1 MKEILLTSSALILAL
16 LALRRVFRKTISRRA
31 QYALWGL
38 VLVRLLVPV
47 SLPAAGFSLLT
58 AAEPVGQA
66 VTARLDRQ
74 EIYVP
79 TGREPLAAHP
89 EAPDLTPSLA
99 MPPSSSQVWVVEDDE
114 TAVQYQ
120 KLTTADLLRWV
131 WYAGMAVMAVCF
143 LISNLRFRR
152 MLCKARKPYKI
163 DDCKYPVYLVERG
176 LPSPCLFGLVRPA
189 IYLTPAAAASP
200 EILRHVLA
208 HESTHAKHLDPL
220 WSLLRC
226 VCLAVYW
233 FNPLVWA
240 AAAASKADGELAC
253 DEGAIRWLGEGE
265 RISYGKTLLSLIPV
279 RKGPVNPLLSA
290 TTMTADKRHLKDRIT
305 RIAENRQTRAA
316 ALFLVLAI
324 AAGVCAVTF
333 TGGSPAEEPRP
344 LTGEELA
351 YFNEEY
357 FNGEE
362 YNIRNQFLTVLY
374 AEPENIDLFSLFYN
388 GTGLPE
394 TMSDDEWR
402 QVGTFDENGD
412 LVCDCVK
419 NSTANINQILTTYT
433 GLTLEQT
440 NRVDL
445 DSFDYLPEYDAYYS
459 SHGDTNARGQILFTA
474 GEREGDIIRL
484 YYQDFYFGRYGYYC
498 VTLQEQ
504 ADGSY
509 WFVSHVLSEPPA
521 IPTVYPEGEPALTI
535 PLTGLAPYSPEPADV
550 TRHVSDCA
558 ERYGGYMA
566 DDNTTFRIYRST
578 DGSLYAAVEYETAA
592 GNGVMTV
599 WDVGCF
605 FTFPADTDPDRI
617 SCSFFSG
624 LFGRS
629 GVTISYPG
637 KISENHYNTIY
648 DYYYVD
654 DSGAPV
660 LLARAYGEPK
670 IIDLDGD
677 GNTELCASAG
687 STAQLFFQRQGQL
700 YEADV
705 AALVS
710 GAWPEADYPEFS
722 WWDLSRRGCSLWA
735 SVPVPGYENDPTVHR
750 VSAFR
755 TLYFDGDSLLLY
767 KDTTTCTDHVADG
780 IEAPN
785 AVLEAARTQV
795 LEALDWWQHHTG
807 AQSYVDGAWQDS
819 GPQAEWDDWRITH
832 LELTDTAPAYPQL
845 GLRIYGL
852 GYELHSPTPERVQAA
867 GGMYVDEDGWVGG
880 FYVETPYLVFHTLR
894 NSGFT
899 LLENHIPSDVGGS
912 SENPMF
918 AAAVAEAAL
927 ENGLLLP
934 SEVRDVDLYYLFY
947 ANQTTFLN
955 LLGESAPSEQETAL
969 NTLAAY
975 AASGGAG
982 EDADLFASGLQNLE
996 WNSSALTEAGRSAY
1010 ARLLAAVER
1019 QNAVSADEALA
1030 LFTANPVRFLHRLSA
1045 LPTAEQEPIARALAA
1060 YYAGGTSA
1068 QRARFSDALHSV
1080 TQPGLGAEATAVY
1093 ELIRTACPL
1102 PAPAAR
1108 TDADDAALLEAVRQ
1122 SLEGRRGKPG
1132 ITSLE
1137 ILHVAVDEA
1146 ETARV
1151 VNMYTASLS
1160 ANAYGWSDD
1169 YTAKMAAVQAVW
1181 EAEYDFDALESYTD
1195 QENGTSACYFYLL
1208 PNQTTGV
1215 WEIFDSMGCAVPEE
1229 FVRRTFTKADAEF
1242 SGQALEAAAD
1252 DMGYEERLQ
1261 WVQSGGG
1268 ELFPGTGYQ
1277 LSVTNWQEAG
1287 GCLAWGGILQGT
1299 PHTDQ
1304 NYLYLRF
1311 ADGTLAQLPLCR
1323 TNGGI
1328 STAAP
1333 DTMAFSNGQLVY
1345 TIVFSQEEIVDGNYL
1360 IHLAGTYRYAADLAA
1375 KTVSLTIL

>member
-1 MKEILLTSSALILAL
+1 MKEIMMTSSALILIL

-38 VLVRLLVPV
+38 VLLRLLVPV
-47 SLPAAGFSLLT
+47 SLPAAEFSLLT
-58 AAEPVGQA
+58 AAEPVERA

-74 EIYVP
+74 EIYIP
-79 TGREPLAAHP
+79 TDRGPLADHP
-89 EAPDLTPSLA
+89 DAPDLTPNLA
-99 MPPSSSQVWVVEDDE
+99 MPPSASHVWVVEDDE

-120 KLTTADLLRWV
+120 KLTPAHLLRWV
-131 WYAGMAVMAVCF
+131 WYTGMGIMVLLF
-143 LISNLRFRR
+143 LFSNLRFRR
-152 MLCKARKPYKI
+152 ILCKARTPYSVEG
-163 DDCKYPVYLVERG
+163 CKYPVYLVERG

-200 EILRHVLA
+200 ESLRHVIS
-208 HESTHAKHLDPL
+208 HESTHAHHCDPL

-226 VCLAVYW
+226 VCLTVYW
-233 FNPLVWA
+233 FDPLVWLA
-240 AAAASKADGELAC
+240 AAVSKTDCELAC
-253 DEGAIRWLGEGE
+253 DEGALKQLGEGE
-265 RISYGKTLLSLIPV
+265 RIPYGKTLLALIPV
-279 RKGPVNPLLSA
+279 RKCPANPLLSA
-290 TTMTADKRHLKDRIT
+290 TTMTADKRRLKDRIT

-316 ALFLVLAI
+316 ALFLVLAL
-324 AAGVCAVTF
+324 AAAACAVTF
-333 TGGSPAEEPRP
+333 TGGRPAEESHP

-357 FNGEE
+357 FNGEA
-362 YNIRNQFLTVLY
+362 YNIRNQFLTSLY
-374 AEPENIDLFSLFYN
+374 EKPEDIDLFELFYN

-394 TMSDDEWR
+394 TMSDDEW
-402 QVGTFDENGD
+402 QLTGSFDKNGEAI
-412 LVCDCVK
+412 CPTVK
-419 NSTANINQILTTYT
+419 LSMANIDTVLLENT
-433 GLTLEQT
+433 GLSMEETSQIG
-440 NRVDL
+440 L
-445 DSFDYLPEYDAYYS
+445 DSFQYLPEYDAYYHT
-459 SHGDTNARGQILFTA
+459 HGDTNYRSYVFFYA
-474 GEREGDIIRL
+474 GERIGDTIRL
-484 YYQDFYFGRYGYYC
+484 YCTDGYFGGPS
-498 VTLQEQ
+498 VTTCLTLAEQ
-504 ADGSY
+504 SDGSY
-509 WFVSHVLSEPPA
+509 WFVSHVLSEAPA
-521 IPTVYPEGEPALTI
+521 IPTVYPEGDPALTI

-566 DDNTTFRIYRST
+566 DDDTIFRIYRST

-605 FTFPADTDPDRI
+605 FTFPADMDPARV

-637 KISENHYNTIY
+637 KISEHYYSTIH

-660 LLARAYGEPK
+660 LLARAYGEPQ

-677 GNTELCASAG
+677 GKAELCATAG
-687 STAQLFFQRQGQL
+687 STAQLFFQREGQL

-705 AALVS
+705 AALTA
-710 GAWPEADYPEFS
+710 GAWPEADYLEFN
-722 WWDLSRRGCSLWA
+722 WWDLSRRSCSLWA
-735 SVPVPGYENDPTVHR
+735 SVPVPGYENDPMVSTVT
-750 VSAFR
+750 AFR

-767 KDTTTCTDHVADG
+767 KDATTYTDHVADG

-807 AQSYVDGAWQDS
+807 AQSYVDGVWQDS
-819 GPQAEWDDWRITH
+819 GPQAEWDDWRITR

-852 GYELHSPTPERVQAA
+852 GYELHSPTPEKVQAA
-867 GGMYVDEDGWVGG
+867 GGMYVDEDGWAGG
-880 FYVETPYLVFHTLR
+880 MYVETPYLMFHTMT
-894 NSGFT
+894 NSGPT

-947 ANQTTFLN
+947 ANQTAFLN
-955 LLGESAPSEQETAL
+955 LLGESASTEQEKAL
-969 NTLAAY
+969 NALAAY

-982 EDADLFASGLQNLE
+982 ADADLFASGLQNLE
-996 WNSSALTEAGRSAY
+996 WNSSALTEAGQSAY

-1030 LFTANPVRFLHRLSA
+1030 LFTANPVRFLHRVSA
-1045 LPTAEQEPIARALAA
+1045 LPTSEQATICQALAA
-1060 YYAGGTSA
+1060 FYSGGASA

-1108 TDADDAALLEAVRQ
+1108 TNADDAAMLQAVRQ

-1181 EAEYDFDALESYTD
+1181 EAEYDFDALEFYTD

-1215 WEIFDSMGCAVPEE
+1215 WEIWNSMGCAVPE
-1229 FVRRTFTKADAEF
+1229 
-1242 SGQALEAAAD
+1242 
-1252 DMGYEERLQ
+1252 
-1261 WVQSGGG
+1261 
-1268 ELFPGTGYQ
+1268 
-1277 LSVTNWQEAG
+1277 
-1287 GCLAWGGILQGT
+1287 
-1299 PHTDQ
+1299 
-1304 NYLYLRF
+1304 RF
-1311 ADGTLAQLPLCR
+1311 RA
-1323 TNGGI
+1323 
-1328 STAAP
+1328 
-1333 DTMAFSNGQLVY
+1333 
-1345 TIVFSQEEIVDGNYL
+1345 
-1360 IHLAGTYRYAADLAA
+1360 
-1375 KTVSLTIL
+1375 